1 MVSMAL
7 NDRRVEW
14 LVFQFP
20 GWITNIR
27 IVSIFSTAA
36 GFDIVSEYFEKQR
49 PDVSFGRKGV
59 GSDGV
64 MVTCQRWTFERCIYL
79 CRKIL

>member
-1 MVSMAL
+1 
-7 NDRRVEW
+7 
-14 LVFQFP
+14 
-20 GWITNIR
+20 
-27 IVSIFSTAA
+27 
-36 GFDIVSEYFEKQR
+36 VSEYFEKQR